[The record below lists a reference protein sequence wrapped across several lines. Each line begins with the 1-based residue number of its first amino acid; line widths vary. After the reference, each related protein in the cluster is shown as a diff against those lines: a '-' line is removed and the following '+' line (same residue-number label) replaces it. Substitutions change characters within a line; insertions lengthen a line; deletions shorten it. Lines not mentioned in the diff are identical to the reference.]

1 MKKRLSSILI
11 ALSLLLT
18 LLPAQVFA
26 EEVVVESAYAAEE
39 TVIEQTSAEEGTPV
53 EEGVPVVE
61 EVPVAESPTG
71 EGTPAEEPSAE
82 VESVTGETLAE
93 EGQPSDEAMPTDENP
108 VEEEPVAEEDQVAP
122 LVLTCTSSVALPDN
136 DTLLMEYFYQENGG
150 SYSETVPYNTAQQDA
165 YYAAVL
171 PDGCQEFYNQLVTG
185 VEAIARRSGG
195 NDTAAVT
202 INWSGIDQ
210 GAVSANFDA
219 IYSAL
224 LLNVPQYLYWHDK
237 TLGVRLYG
245 NTMYFQVAKGYRV
258 EKTTTIGGYPV
269 YITLDGERMT
279 RVNTA
284 LANANNVLTSH
295 AAEIDFAKLTSYK
308 DEICALTDYN
318 YGAASGSGMQAM
330 GSDPWQMIYVFD
342 GDPNTTVVCEGYSK
356 AFKYLCDLSSWNNA
370 VECILVTGVTDGPHM
385 WNVVKIEGRNYLAD
399 ITNCDSGW
407 NLFLCGVSST
417 TSPYSAAGLTYNL
430 DEEMYTLYSEA
441 DLVMST
447 EAYTP
452 TTTPEPVK
460 NGLIEEGGTWYYYVD
475 GVVDTSYI
483 GLVPYNGAWY
493 YVSGGQ
499 ADFAYTGLSYY
510 QGTWYYVHNGV
521 VDFGYNGIAW
531 HGGAQYMDASGNM
544 GYSASGWYFILGGVV
559 NWDFIGLTYY
569 AETNTWYYVS
579 GGVVDWSYTGLSY
592 YQETWRYVCNGVANF
607 DYNGIAWHGGAQYM
621 DASGNMGYSA
631 AGWYFILDGE
641 VNWDFI
647 GLTYYTETNTWYYVS
662 GGVVDWNYTG
672 LSYYQGTWRY
682 VCNGVA
688 NFDYNGIA
696 WHGGAQ
702 YMDASGN
709 MGYSAAGWYF
719 ILDGEVNWDFIGLT
733 YYTETNTWYYVS
745 GGVVDWSYTGLSY
758 YNGNWYYVSGGVV
771 DFGYSGE
778 VYYAGSYY
786 YDDAGDLQYGTPGTY
801 HVVGGV
807 VQF

>member
-1 MKKRLSSILI
+1 MKQKLISIFATLT
-11 ALSLLLT
+11 LLLT
-18 LLPAQVFA
+18 LLPVQAFA
-26 EEVVVESAYAAEE
+26 EEAPAESAYAAEE

-53 EEGVPVVE
+53 EEEVPVVE

-82 VESVTGETLAE
+82 VESVTGEMQAE
-93 EGQPSDEAMPTDENP
+93 ERQPSDEAMPADENP

-185 VEAIARRSGG
+185 VEAIARRTGG

-210 GAVSANFDA
+210 GAVSANFNA

-245 NTMYFQVAKGYRV
+245 NTMYFQVARDYRV
-258 EKTTTIGGYPV
+258 EKTTTIGGSSV

-308 DEICALTDYN
+308 DEICALTNYN

-385 WNVVKIEGRNYLAD
+385 WNVVKIGGRNYLAD

-417 TSPYSAAGLTYNL
+417 TSPYSADGLTYNL
-430 DEEMYTLYSEA
+430 DGEMYTLYSAA

-475 GVVDTSYI
+475 GVVATE
-483 GLVPYNGAWY
+483 
-493 YVSGGQ
+493 
-499 ADFAYTGLSYY
+499 YTGL
-510 QGTWYYVHNGV
+510 VE
-521 VDFGYNGIAW
+521 
-531 HGGAQYMDASGNM
+531 HGGAFFYVNGGVIRWDYTGSVEHGGASYPVTNGMLSGN
-544 GYSASGWYFILGGVV
+544 FTGVV
-559 NWDFIGLTYY
+559 YY
-569 AETNTWYYVS
+569 NSQWFYVS
-579 GGVVDWSYTGLSY
+579 NGWIDRGYTGVEYYCNGWFYFLDGVLDWSYSGVQYYCGNWFYFSNGMLDWNYSGVQYYCDNWFYFSNGMLDWNYSGVQYYCDNWFYFSNGMLDWSYSGVQYYCDNWFYFSNGMLDWSFCGLTSY
-592 YQETWRYVCNGVANF
+592 CGSWFYFSNGTLDWNYNGSVYCSGGEYYDAKGEIKMLEPGTYTVINGVAQ
-607 DYNGIAWHGGAQYM
+607 I
-621 DASGNMGYSA
+621 
-631 AGWYFILDGE
+631 
-641 VNWDFI
+641 
-647 GLTYYTETNTWYYVS
+647 
-662 GGVVDWNYTG
+662 
-672 LSYYQGTWRY
+672 
-682 VCNGVA
+682 
-688 NFDYNGIA
+688 
-696 WHGGAQ
+696 
-702 YMDASGN
+702 
-709 MGYSAAGWYF
+709 
-719 ILDGEVNWDFIGLT
+719 
-733 YYTETNTWYYVS
+733 
-745 GGVVDWSYTGLSY
+745 
-758 YNGNWYYVSGGVV
+758 
-771 DFGYSGE
+771 
-778 VYYAGSYY
+778 
-786 YDDAGDLQYGTPGTY
+786 
-801 HVVGGV
+801 
-807 VQF
+807 

>member
-1 MKKRLSSILI
+1 MKQRLISIFATLT
-11 ALSLLLT
+11 LLLT
-18 LLPAQVFA
+18 LLPVQAFA
-26 EEVVVESAYAAEE
+26 EEAPAESAYAAEE

-82 VESVTGETLAE
+82 VESVTGETQAE

-122 LVLTCTSSVALPDN
+122 LVLTCTSSVTLPDN

-210 GAVSANFDA
+210 GAVSANFNA

-430 DEEMYTLYSEA
+430 DEEMYTLYSAA

-475 GVVDTSYI
+475 GRVATE
-483 GLVPYNGAWY
+483 
-493 YVSGGQ
+493 
-499 ADFAYTGLSYY
+499 YTGLVENEN
-510 QGTWYYVHNGV
+510 GWWYVE
-521 VDFGYNGIAW
+521 
-531 HGGAQYMDASGNM
+531 GGRIT
-544 GYSASGWYFILGGVV
+544 F
-559 NWDFIGLTYY
+559 
-569 AETNTWYYVS
+569 
-579 GGVVDWSYTGLSY
+579 SYTGL
-592 YQETWRYVCNGVANF
+592 A
-607 DYNGIAWHGGAQYM
+607 
-621 DASGNMGYSA
+621 
-631 AGWYFILDGE
+631 
-641 VNWDFI
+641 VNKW
-647 GLTYYTETNTWYYVS
+647 GTWYVDHSSVWTDRNGLQQATNGEWYYFRNGPIATDHTGLVENEWGWWYVES
-662 GGVVDWNYTG
+662 GQINFGYTG
-672 LSYYQGTWRY
+672 LVENENGWWY
-682 VCNGVA
+682 VEEGRIT
-688 NFDYNGIA
+688 F
-696 WHGGAQ
+696 
-702 YMDASGN
+702 
-709 MGYSAAGWYF
+709 
-719 ILDGEVNWDFIGLT
+719 
-733 YYTETNTWYYVS
+733 
-745 GGVVDWSYTGLSY
+745 SYTGLAVNEWGTWYIDHSSVWTDRNGLQQATNGEWY
-758 YNGNWYYVSGGVV
+758 YFRNGPIATDHTGLVENEWGWWYVESGCITFAYNGIISV
-771 DFGYSGE
+771 DGN
-778 VYYAGSYY
+778 
-786 YDDAGDLQYGTPGTY
+786 TY
-801 HVVGGV
+801 TIVNSHVESVA
-807 VQF
+807 

>member
-1 MKKRLSSILI
+1 MKQRLISIFATLT
-11 ALSLLLT
+11 LLLT
-18 LLPAQVFA
+18 LLPVQAFA
-26 EEVVVESAYAAEE
+26 EEAPAESAYAAEE
-39 TVIEQTSAEEGTPV
+39 SVIEQTSAEEGTPV
-53 EEGVPVVE
+53 EEEVPVVE

-82 VESVTGETLAE
+82 VESVTGKTLAE
-93 EGQPSDEAMPTDENP
+93 EGQPSDEAMPADENP

-185 VEAIARRSGG
+185 VEAIARRTGG

-210 GAVSANFDA
+210 GAVSANFNA

-245 NTMYFQVAKGYRV
+245 NTMYFQVARDYRV
-258 EKTTTIGGYPV
+258 EKTTTIGGSSV

-284 LANANNVLTSH
+284 LANANNILTSH

-308 DEICALTDYN
+308 DEICALTSYN
-318 YGAASGSGMQAM
+318 DGAASGGSMQAM

-342 GDPNTTVVCEGYSK
+342 GDSDTTVVCEGYSK

-370 VECILVTGVTDGPHM
+370 VECILVTGATTGPHM

-417 TSPYSAAGLTYNL
+417 TSPYNADGLTYNL
-430 DEEMYTLYSEA
+430 DGEMYTLYSEA

-475 GVVDTSYI
+475 GRVATE
-483 GLVPYNGAWY
+483 
-493 YVSGGQ
+493 
-499 ADFAYTGLSYY
+499 YTGLVENEN
-510 QGTWYYVHNGV
+510 GWWYVE
-521 VDFGYNGIAW
+521 
-531 HGGAQYMDASGNM
+531 GGRIT
-544 GYSASGWYFILGGVV
+544 F
-559 NWDFIGLTYY
+559 
-569 AETNTWYYVS
+569 
-579 GGVVDWSYTGLSY
+579 SYTGL
-592 YQETWRYVCNGVANF
+592 A
-607 DYNGIAWHGGAQYM
+607 
-621 DASGNMGYSA
+621 
-631 AGWYFILDGE
+631 
-641 VNWDFI
+641 VNEW
-647 GLTYYTETNTWYYVS
+647 GTWY
-662 GGVVDWNYTG
+662 VDHSSVWTDRNGLQQATNGEWYYFRNGPIATDHTG
-672 LSYYQGTWRY
+672 LVENENGWWY
-682 VCNGVA
+682 VE
-688 NFDYNGIA
+688 
-696 WHGGAQ
+696 GGRIT
-702 YMDASGN
+702 
-709 MGYSAAGWYF
+709 F
-719 ILDGEVNWDFIGLT
+719 
-733 YYTETNTWYYVS
+733 
-745 GGVVDWSYTGLSY
+745 SYTGLAVNEWGTWYVDHSSVWTDRNGLQQATNGEWY
-758 YNGNWYYVSGGVV
+758 YFRNGSIATDHTGLVENEWGWWYVESGCITFAYNGIISV
-771 DFGYSGE
+771 DGN
-778 VYYAGSYY
+778 
-786 YDDAGDLQYGTPGTY
+786 TY
-801 HVVGGV
+801 TIVNSHVESVA
-807 VQF
+807 

>member
-1 MKKRLSSILI
+1 MKQRLISIFATLT
-11 ALSLLLT
+11 LLLT
-18 LLPAQVFA
+18 LLPVQALA
-26 EEVVVESAYAAEE
+26 EEAPAESAYAAEE
-39 TVIEQTSAEEGTPV
+39 TVIEQTPAEEGTPV
-53 EEGVPVVE
+53 VE
-61 EVPVAESPTG
+61 EDPVAESPTG
-71 EGTPAEEPSAE
+71 EETPAEEPSAE
-82 VESVTGETLAE
+82 VESVTGETQAE
-93 EGQPSDEAMPTDENP
+93 ERQPSDEAMPADENP

-210 GAVSANFDA
+210 GAVSANFNA

-258 EKTTTIGGYPV
+258 EKTTTIGSYPV

-308 DEICALTDYN
+308 DEICALTSYN

-475 GVVDTSYI
+475 GRVATE
-483 GLVPYNGAWY
+483 
-493 YVSGGQ
+493 
-499 ADFAYTGLSYY
+499 YTGLVENEN
-510 QGTWYYVHNGV
+510 GWWYVENGQIN
-521 VDFGYNGIAW
+521 FG
-531 HGGAQYMDASGNM
+531 
-544 GYSASGWYFILGGVV
+544 
-559 NWDFIGLTYY
+559 
-569 AETNTWYYVS
+569 
-579 GGVVDWSYTGLSY
+579 YTGLVNRGLD
-592 YQETWRYVCNGVANF
+592 WWYVENG
-607 DYNGIAWHGGAQYM
+607 Y
-621 DASGNMGYSA
+621 
-631 AGWYFILDGE
+631 
-641 VNWDFI
+641 
-647 GLTYYTETNTWYYVS
+647 LTF
-662 GGVVDWNYTG
+662 GYTG
-672 LSYYQGTWRY
+672 LVEDSRGWWY
-682 VCNGVA
+682 VEKS
-688 NFDYNGIA
+688 
-696 WHGGAQ
+696 Q
-702 YMDASGN
+702 
-709 MGYSAAGWYF
+709 
-719 ILDGEVNWDFIGLT
+719 VNI
-733 YYTETNTWYYVS
+733 Y
-745 GGVVDWSYTGLSY
+745 YTGLAENEWGWWY
-758 YNGNWYYVSGGVV
+758 VENGQINFGYTGFAENEWGIWYVELGHITFAYNGTINAGGKVYTIVNSKVESVV
-771 DFGYSGE
+771 
-778 VYYAGSYY
+778 
-786 YDDAGDLQYGTPGTY
+786 
-801 HVVGGV
+801 
-807 VQF
+807 

>member
-1 MKKRLSSILI
+1 MKQRLISIFATLT
-11 ALSLLLT
+11 LLLT
-18 LLPAQVFA
+18 LLPVQAFA
-26 EEVVVESAYAAEE
+26 EEAPAESAYAAEE

-61 EVPVAESPTG
+61 EVPVTESPTG

-82 VESVTGETLAE
+82 VESVTGETQAE
-93 EGQPSDEAMPTDENP
+93 EGQPSDEAMPADENP

-185 VEAIARRSGG
+185 VEAIARRTDG
-195 NDTAAVT
+195 NDTAEVT

-210 GAVSANFDA
+210 GAVSANFNA

-245 NTMYFQVAKGYRV
+245 NTMYFQVARDYRV
-258 EKTTTIGGYPV
+258 EKTTTIGGSSV

-308 DEICALTDYN
+308 DEICALTNYN

-430 DEEMYTLYSEA
+430 DEEMYTLYSAA

-475 GVVDTSYI
+475 GRVATE
-483 GLVPYNGAWY
+483 
-493 YVSGGQ
+493 
-499 ADFAYTGLSYY
+499 YTGL
-510 QGTWYYVHNGV
+510 VE
-521 VDFGYNGIAW
+521 
-531 HGGAQYMDASGNM
+531 HGGAFFYVNGGVIRWDYTGSVEHGGASYPVTNGMLSGN
-544 GYSASGWYFILGGVV
+544 FTGVV
-559 NWDFIGLTYY
+559 YY
-569 AETNTWYYVS
+569 NSQWFYVS
-579 GGVVDWSYTGLSY
+579 NGWIDRGYTGVEYYCNGWFYFLDGVLDWSYSGVQYYCGNWFYFSNGMLDWNYSGVQYYCDNWFYFSNGMLDWSYSGVQYYCDNWFYFSNGMLDWSFCGLTSY
-592 YQETWRYVCNGVANF
+592 CGSWFYFSNGTLDWNYNGSVYCSGGEYYDAKGEIKMLEPGTYTVINGVAQ
-607 DYNGIAWHGGAQYM
+607 I
-621 DASGNMGYSA
+621 
-631 AGWYFILDGE
+631 
-641 VNWDFI
+641 
-647 GLTYYTETNTWYYVS
+647 
-662 GGVVDWNYTG
+662 
-672 LSYYQGTWRY
+672 
-682 VCNGVA
+682 
-688 NFDYNGIA
+688 
-696 WHGGAQ
+696 
-702 YMDASGN
+702 
-709 MGYSAAGWYF
+709 
-719 ILDGEVNWDFIGLT
+719 
-733 YYTETNTWYYVS
+733 
-745 GGVVDWSYTGLSY
+745 
-758 YNGNWYYVSGGVV
+758 
-771 DFGYSGE
+771 
-778 VYYAGSYY
+778 
-786 YDDAGDLQYGTPGTY
+786 
-801 HVVGGV
+801 
-807 VQF
+807 

>member
-1 MKKRLSSILI
+1 MKQRLISIFATLTLL
-11 ALSLLLT
+11 LSLL
-18 LLPAQVFA
+18 PVQAFA
-26 EEVVVESAYAAEE
+26 EETPAESAYAAEE
-39 TVIEQTSAEEGTPV
+39 TVIEQTPAEEGTPV

-93 EGQPSDEAMPTDENP
+93 EGQPSDEAMPADENP

-171 PDGCQEFYNQLVTG
+171 SDGCQEFYNQLVTG

-210 GAVSANFDA
+210 GAVSANFNA

-245 NTMYFQVAKGYRV
+245 NTMCFQVAKGYRV

-308 DEICALTDYN
+308 DEICALTSYN

-475 GVVDTSYI
+475 GRVATEYT
-483 GLVPYNGAWY
+483 GLVENENGWWY
-493 YVSGGQ
+493 VENGQINFGYTGLVNRGLDWWYVENGYLTFGYTGLVEDSRGWWYVEKSQVNIYYTGLAENEWGWWYVENGQ
-499 ADFAYTGLSYY
+499 INFGYTGLVNRGLDWWYVENGYLTFAYTGLVEDSR
-510 QGTWYYVHNGV
+510 GWWYVEKS
-521 VDFGYNGIAW
+521 
-531 HGGAQYMDASGNM
+531 Q
-544 GYSASGWYFILGGVV
+544 V
-559 NWDFIGLTYY
+559 NIY
-569 AETNTWYYVS
+569 
-579 GGVVDWSYTGLSY
+579 YTGLA
-592 YQETWRYVCNGVANF
+592 ENEWGWWYVENGQINF
-607 DYNGIAWHGGAQYM
+607 GYTGFAENEWGIWYVELGYITFAYNGTINDGGRVYT
-621 DASGNMGYSA
+621 
-631 AGWYFILDGE
+631 I
-641 VNWDFI
+641 VNSKV
-647 GLTYYTETNTWYYVS
+647 ES
-662 GGVVDWNYTG
+662 VV
-672 LSYYQGTWRY
+672 
-682 VCNGVA
+682 
-688 NFDYNGIA
+688 
-696 WHGGAQ
+696 
-702 YMDASGN
+702 
-709 MGYSAAGWYF
+709 
-719 ILDGEVNWDFIGLT
+719 
-733 YYTETNTWYYVS
+733 
-745 GGVVDWSYTGLSY
+745 
-758 YNGNWYYVSGGVV
+758 
-771 DFGYSGE
+771 
-778 VYYAGSYY
+778 
-786 YDDAGDLQYGTPGTY
+786 
-801 HVVGGV
+801 
-807 VQF
+807 

>member
-1 MKKRLSSILI
+1 MKQRLISIFATLT
-11 ALSLLLT
+11 LLLT
-18 LLPAQVFA
+18 LLPVQAFA
-26 EEVVVESAYAAEE
+26 EEAPAESAYAAEE
-39 TVIEQTSAEEGTPV
+39 TVIEQTPAEEGTPV

-82 VESVTGETLAE
+82 VESVTGETQAE

-122 LVLTCTSSVALPDN
+122 LVLTCTSSVTLPDN

-210 GAVSANFDA
+210 GAVSANFNA

-308 DEICALTDYN
+308 DEICALTSYN

-430 DEEMYTLYSEA
+430 DEEMYTLYSAA

-475 GVVDTSYI
+475 GRVATE
-483 GLVPYNGAWY
+483 
-493 YVSGGQ
+493 
-499 ADFAYTGLSYY
+499 YTGLVENEN
-510 QGTWYYVHNGV
+510 GWWYVENGQIN
-521 VDFGYNGIAW
+521 FG
-531 HGGAQYMDASGNM
+531 
-544 GYSASGWYFILGGVV
+544 
-559 NWDFIGLTYY
+559 
-569 AETNTWYYVS
+569 
-579 GGVVDWSYTGLSY
+579 YTGLVNRGLD
-592 YQETWRYVCNGVANF
+592 WWYVENG
-607 DYNGIAWHGGAQYM
+607 Y
-621 DASGNMGYSA
+621 
-631 AGWYFILDGE
+631 
-641 VNWDFI
+641 
-647 GLTYYTETNTWYYVS
+647 LTF
-662 GGVVDWNYTG
+662 GYTG
-672 LSYYQGTWRY
+672 LVEDSRGWWY
-682 VCNGVA
+682 VEKS
-688 NFDYNGIA
+688 
-696 WHGGAQ
+696 Q
-702 YMDASGN
+702 
-709 MGYSAAGWYF
+709 
-719 ILDGEVNWDFIGLT
+719 VNI
-733 YYTETNTWYYVS
+733 Y
-745 GGVVDWSYTGLSY
+745 YTGLAENEWGWWY
-758 YNGNWYYVSGGVV
+758 VENGQINFGYTGFAENEWGIWYVELGHITFAYNGTINAGGKVYTIVNSKVESVV
-771 DFGYSGE
+771 
-778 VYYAGSYY
+778 
-786 YDDAGDLQYGTPGTY
+786 
-801 HVVGGV
+801 
-807 VQF
+807 

>member
-1 MKKRLSSILI
+1 MKQRLISIFATLT
-11 ALSLLLT
+11 LLLT
-18 LLPAQVFA
+18 LLPVQAFA
-26 EEVVVESAYAAEE
+26 EEAPAESAYAAEE

-53 EEGVPVVE
+53 EEEVPVVE

-82 VESVTGETLAE
+82 VESVTGETQAE
-93 EGQPSDEAMPTDENP
+93 ERQPSDEAMPADENP

-185 VEAIARRSGG
+185 VEAIARRTGG

-210 GAVSANFDA
+210 GAVSANFNA

-245 NTMYFQVAKGYRV
+245 NTMYFQVARDYRV
-258 EKTTTIGGYPV
+258 EKTTTIGGSSV

-308 DEICALTDYN
+308 DEICALTNYN

-385 WNVVKIEGRNYLAD
+385 WNVVKIGGRNYLAD

-417 TSPYSAAGLTYNL
+417 TSPYSADGLTYNL
-430 DEEMYTLYSEA
+430 DGEMYTLYSEA

-475 GVVDTSYI
+475 GVVATEYT
-483 GLVPYNGAWY
+483 GLVEHGGAFFYVNGGVLDWSYSGLVQYGGYWY
-493 YVSGGQ
+493 YVSC
-499 ADFAYTGLSYY
+499 
-510 QGTWYYVHNGV
+510 GV
-521 VDFGYNGIAW
+521 
-531 HGGAQYMDASGNM
+531 
-544 GYSASGWYFILGGVV
+544 L
-559 NWDFIGLTYY
+559 
-569 AETNTWYYVS
+569 
-579 GGVVDWSYTGLSY
+579 DWSYTGLVEYGGTYFYVNCGMLDWSY
-592 YQETWRYVCNGVANF
+592 AGLVE
-607 DYNGIAWHGGAQYM
+607 HGGAFFYVNGGVL
-621 DASGNMGYSA
+621 DWSYSGLVQHGGY
-631 AGWYFILDGE
+631 
-641 VNWDFI
+641 
-647 GLTYYTETNTWYYVS
+647 WYYVS
-662 GGVVDWNYTG
+662 CGVLDWSYTG
-672 LSYYQGTWRY
+672 L
-682 VCNGVA
+682 VE
-688 NFDYNGIA
+688 
-696 WHGGAQ
+696 HGGA
-702 YMDASGN
+702 
-709 MGYSAAGWYF
+709 YF
-719 ILDGEVNWDFIGLT
+719 YVNCGML
-733 YYTETNTWYYVS
+733 
-745 GGVVDWSYTGLSY
+745 DWSYTGLVEHGGAYFYVNCGVLDWTFTGLSY
-758 YNGNWYYVSGGVV
+758 YNGAYYRVTCGILDWNYIGLVEHGGMYFYIYCGMLDWNFTGLAYDGGYWYYVEKGVRDLSYNGQV
-771 DFGYSGE
+771 D
-778 VYYAGSYY
+778 YAGGYY
-786 YDDAGDLQYGTPGTY
+786 YDDDGTLQVGTPGTY
-801 HVVGGV
+801 TVINGV
-807 VQF
+807 AQI

>member
-1 MKKRLSSILI
+1 MKQRLISIFATLT
-11 ALSLLLT
+11 LLLT
-18 LLPAQVFA
+18 LLPVQVFA
-26 EEVVVESAYAAEE
+26 EEAPAESAYAAEE
-39 TVIEQTSAEEGTPV
+39 TVIEQTPAEEGTPV

-82 VESVTGETLAE
+82 VESVTGETQAE

-122 LVLTCTSSVALPDN
+122 LVLTCTSSVTLPDN

-210 GAVSANFDA
+210 GAVSANFNA

-417 TSPYSAAGLTYNL
+417 TSPYSAEGLTYNL

-475 GVVDTSYI
+475 GRVATE
-483 GLVPYNGAWY
+483 
-493 YVSGGQ
+493 
-499 ADFAYTGLSYY
+499 YTGLVENEN
-510 QGTWYYVHNGV
+510 GWWYVENGQIN
-521 VDFGYNGIAW
+521 FG
-531 HGGAQYMDASGNM
+531 
-544 GYSASGWYFILGGVV
+544 
-559 NWDFIGLTYY
+559 
-569 AETNTWYYVS
+569 
-579 GGVVDWSYTGLSY
+579 YTGLVNRGLD
-592 YQETWRYVCNGVANF
+592 WWYVENG
-607 DYNGIAWHGGAQYM
+607 Y
-621 DASGNMGYSA
+621 
-631 AGWYFILDGE
+631 
-641 VNWDFI
+641 
-647 GLTYYTETNTWYYVS
+647 LTF
-662 GGVVDWNYTG
+662 GYTG
-672 LSYYQGTWRY
+672 LVEDSRGWWY
-682 VCNGVA
+682 VEKS
-688 NFDYNGIA
+688 
-696 WHGGAQ
+696 Q
-702 YMDASGN
+702 
-709 MGYSAAGWYF
+709 
-719 ILDGEVNWDFIGLT
+719 VNI
-733 YYTETNTWYYVS
+733 Y
-745 GGVVDWSYTGLSY
+745 YTGLAENEWGWWY
-758 YNGNWYYVSGGVV
+758 VENGQINFGYTGFAENEWGIWYVELGHITFAYNGTINAGGKVYTIVNSKVESVV
-771 DFGYSGE
+771 
-778 VYYAGSYY
+778 
-786 YDDAGDLQYGTPGTY
+786 
-801 HVVGGV
+801 
-807 VQF
+807 

>member
-1 MKKRLSSILI
+1 MKQRLISIFATLT
-11 ALSLLLT
+11 LLLT
-18 LLPAQVFA
+18 LLPVQAFA
-26 EEVVVESAYAAEE
+26 EEAPAESAYAAEE

-53 EEGVPVVE
+53 EEEVPVVE

-82 VESVTGETLAE
+82 VESVTGETQAE
-93 EGQPSDEAMPTDENP
+93 ERQPSDEAMPADENP

-185 VEAIARRSGG
+185 VEAIARRTGG

-210 GAVSANFDA
+210 GAVSANFNA

-245 NTMYFQVAKGYRV
+245 NTMYFQVARDYRV
-258 EKTTTIGGYPV
+258 EKTTTIGGSSV

-308 DEICALTDYN
+308 DEICALTNYN

-407 NLFLCGVSST
+407 KLFLCGVSST
-417 TSPYSAAGLTYNL
+417 TSPYSADSLTYTL
-430 DEEMYTLYSEA
+430 DEEMYTLYSAA

-475 GVVDTSYI
+475 GRVATEYT
-483 GLVPYNGAWY
+483 GLVEHGGAFFYVNGGVLDWSYSGLVQYGGYWY
-493 YVSGGQ
+493 YVSC
-499 ADFAYTGLSYY
+499 
-510 QGTWYYVHNGV
+510 GV
-521 VDFGYNGIAW
+521 
-531 HGGAQYMDASGNM
+531 
-544 GYSASGWYFILGGVV
+544 L
-559 NWDFIGLTYY
+559 
-569 AETNTWYYVS
+569 
-579 GGVVDWSYTGLSY
+579 DWSYTGLVEHGGTYFYVNCGMLDWSY
-592 YQETWRYVCNGVANF
+592 TGLVE
-607 DYNGIAWHGGAQYM
+607 HGGAYFYVNC
-621 DASGNMGYSA
+621 GVL
-631 AGWYFILDGE
+631 GWTF
-641 VNWDFI
+641 
-647 GLTYYTETNTWYYVS
+647 
-662 GGVVDWNYTG
+662 
-672 LSYYQGTWRY
+672 
-682 VCNGVA
+682 
-688 NFDYNGIA
+688 
-696 WHGGAQ
+696 
-702 YMDASGN
+702 
-709 MGYSAAGWYF
+709 
-719 ILDGEVNWDFIGLT
+719 
-733 YYTETNTWYYVS
+733 
-745 GGVVDWSYTGLSY
+745 TGLSY
-758 YNGNWYYVSGGVV
+758 YNGAYYRVTCGMLDWNYIGLVEHGGMYFYIYCGMLDWNFTGLAYDGGYWYYVEKGVRDLSYNGQV
-771 DFGYSGE
+771 D
-778 VYYAGSYY
+778 YAGGYY
-786 YDDAGDLQYGTPGTY
+786 YDDDGTLQVGTPGTY
-801 HVVGGV
+801 TVINGV
-807 VQF
+807 AQI

>member
-11 ALSLLLT
+11 VLSLLLT
-18 LLPAQVFA
+18 LLPVQAFA
-26 EEVVVESAYAAEE
+26 EEAPAESAYAAEG
-39 TVIEQTSAEEGTPV
+39 TVIEQTSAEEGTSV

-71 EGTPAEEPSAE
+71 EGTPAEETSAE
-82 VESVTGETLAE
+82 VESVTGETQAE

-108 VEEEPVAEEDQVAP
+108 VEEEPAAEEDQVAP
-122 LVLTCTSSVALPDN
+122 LVLTCTSSVTLPDN

-150 SYSETVPYNTAQQDA
+150 SYSETAPYNTAQQDA

-171 PDGCQEFYNQLVTG
+171 PDGCQEFYNQLVNG
-185 VEAIARRSGG
+185 VEAIARRTGD
-195 NDTAAVT
+195 NDTATVT
-202 INWSGIDQ
+202 IDWSGINQ
-210 GAVSANFDA
+210 SAVYANFKA

-237 TLGVRLYG
+237 TLGAGFYG
-245 NTMYFQVAKGYRV
+245 NTMYFQVAKDYRV
-258 EKTTTIGGYPV
+258 EETTAIGGQPV

-284 LANANNVLTSH
+284 LANANNILTSH

-318 YGAASGSGMQAM
+318 YGAASGGSMRDL

-370 VECILVTGVTDGPHM
+370 VECILVTGATTGPHM

-399 ITNCDSGW
+399 ITNCDSEW
-407 NLFLCGVSST
+407 KLFLCGVSST
-417 TSPYSAAGLTYNL
+417 TSPYSADSLTYTL

-592 YQETWRYVCNGVANF
+592 Y
-607 DYNGIAWHGGAQYM
+607 
-621 DASGNMGYSA
+621 
-631 AGWYFILDGE
+631 
-641 VNWDFI
+641 
-647 GLTYYTETNTWYYVS
+647 
-662 GGVVDWNYTG
+662 
-672 LSYYQGTWRY
+672 
-682 VCNGVA
+682 
-688 NFDYNGIA
+688 
-696 WHGGAQ
+696 
-702 YMDASGN
+702 
-709 MGYSAAGWYF
+709 
-719 ILDGEVNWDFIGLT
+719 
-733 YYTETNTWYYVS
+733 
-745 GGVVDWSYTGLSY
+745 
-758 YNGNWYYVSGGVV
+758 NGNWYYVSGGVV

>member
-1 MKKRLSSILI
+1 MKQRLISIFATLT
-11 ALSLLLT
+11 LLLT
-18 LLPAQVFA
+18 LLPVQAFA
-26 EEVVVESAYAAEE
+26 EEAPAESAYAAEE
-39 TVIEQTSAEEGTPV
+39 TVIEQTSAEEGTSV
-53 EEGVPVVE
+53 EEGGPVVE

-82 VESVTGETLAE
+82 VESVTGETQAE
-93 EGQPSDEAMPTDENP
+93 EGQPSDEAMPADENP

-122 LVLTCTSSVALPDN
+122 LVLTCTSSVTLPDN

-210 GAVSANFDA
+210 GAVSANFNA

-245 NTMYFQVAKGYRV
+245 NTMYFQVAKDYRV
-258 EKTTTIGGYPV
+258 EETTAIGGHPV
-269 YITLDGERMT
+269 YITLDGERVT

-284 LANANNVLTSH
+284 LANANNILTSH

-318 YGAASGSGMQAM
+318 YGAASGGSMQDL

-342 GDPNTTVVCEGYSK
+342 GDPATTVVCEGYSK

-417 TSPYSAAGLTYNL
+417 TSPYSADGLTYNL

-452 TTTPEPVK
+452 TTTPESGWWVDENTGNRYYFEDGK
-460 NGLIEEGGTWYYYVD
+460 AVTGQRMIGYGDWYLFDSNGVMQIGFQELPQGTVYYEPTTGKMWYGEQYIDGHWYLLDWKGGALARNRFDEFGGAKKCYFDVNGHMQFGFYTVNHGATGDTYYFNPAGGGAVFGEQLIDGDWYYFDAGGRMVTGWYDLGYKTVYYDQNGHMVFGNQIID
-475 GVVDTSYI
+475 GKHCY
-483 GLVPYNGAWY
+483 
-493 YVSGGQ
+493 
-499 ADFAYTGLSYY
+499 F
-510 QGTWYYVHNGV
+510 
-521 VDFGYNGIAW
+521 
-531 HGGAQYMDASGNM
+531 DASG
-544 GYSASGWYFILGGVV
+544 A
-559 NWDFIGLTYY
+559 
-569 AETNTWYYVS
+569 
-579 GGVVDWSYTGLSY
+579 
-592 YQETWRYVCNGVANF
+592 YQQT
-607 DYNGIAWHGGAQYM
+607 
-621 DASGNMGYSA
+621 
-631 AGWYFILDGE
+631 
-641 VNWDFI
+641 
-647 GLTYYTETNTWYYVS
+647 
-662 GGVVDWNYTG
+662 
-672 LSYYQGTWRY
+672 
-682 VCNGVA
+682 
-688 NFDYNGIA
+688 
-696 WHGGAQ
+696 
-702 YMDASGN
+702 
-709 MGYSAAGWYF
+709 
-719 ILDGEVNWDFIGLT
+719 
-733 YYTETNTWYYVS
+733 
-745 GGVVDWSYTGLSY
+745 
-758 YNGNWYYVSGGVV
+758 
-771 DFGYSGE
+771 
-778 VYYAGSYY
+778 
-786 YDDAGDLQYGTPGTY
+786 
-801 HVVGGV
+801 
-807 VQF
+807 

>member
-1 MKKRLSSILI
+1 MKQRLISIFATLT
-11 ALSLLLT
+11 LLLT
-18 LLPAQVFA
+18 LLPVQAFA
-26 EEVVVESAYAAEE
+26 EEAPAESAYAAEE

-53 EEGVPVVE
+53 EEEVPVVE

-82 VESVTGETLAE
+82 VESVTGETQAE
-93 EGQPSDEAMPTDENP
+93 ERQPSDEAMPADENP

-185 VEAIARRSGG
+185 VEAIARRTGG

-210 GAVSANFDA
+210 GAVSANFNA

-245 NTMYFQVAKGYRV
+245 NTMYFQVARDYRV
-258 EKTTTIGGYPV
+258 EKTTTIGGSSV

-308 DEICALTDYN
+308 DEICALTNYN

-385 WNVVKIEGRNYLAD
+385 WNVVKIGGRNYLAD

-417 TSPYSAAGLTYNL
+417 TSPYSADGLTYNL
-430 DEEMYTLYSEA
+430 DGEMYTLYSEA

-475 GVVDTSYI
+475 GVVATEYT
-483 GLVPYNGAWY
+483 GLVEHGGAFFYVNGGVLDWSYSGLVQHGGYWY
-493 YVSGGQ
+493 YVSC
-499 ADFAYTGLSYY
+499 
-510 QGTWYYVHNGV
+510 GV
-521 VDFGYNGIAW
+521 
-531 HGGAQYMDASGNM
+531 
-544 GYSASGWYFILGGVV
+544 L
-559 NWDFIGLTYY
+559 
-569 AETNTWYYVS
+569 
-579 GGVVDWSYTGLSY
+579 DWSYTGLVEYGGTYFYVNCGMLDWSY
-592 YQETWRYVCNGVANF
+592 AGLVE
-607 DYNGIAWHGGAQYM
+607 HGGAFFYVNGGVL
-621 DASGNMGYSA
+621 DWSYSGLVQHGGY
-631 AGWYFILDGE
+631 
-641 VNWDFI
+641 
-647 GLTYYTETNTWYYVS
+647 WYYVS
-662 GGVVDWNYTG
+662 CGVLDWSYTG
-672 LSYYQGTWRY
+672 L
-682 VCNGVA
+682 VE
-688 NFDYNGIA
+688 
-696 WHGGAQ
+696 HGGA
-702 YMDASGN
+702 
-709 MGYSAAGWYF
+709 YF
-719 ILDGEVNWDFIGLT
+719 YVNCGML
-733 YYTETNTWYYVS
+733 
-745 GGVVDWSYTGLSY
+745 DWSYTGLVEHGGAYFYVNCGVLDWTFTGLSY
-758 YNGNWYYVSGGVV
+758 YNGAYYRVTCGILDWNYIGLVEHGGMYFYIYCGMLDWNFTGLAYDGGYWYYVEKGVRDLSYNGQV
-771 DFGYSGE
+771 D
-778 VYYAGSYY
+778 YAGGYY
-786 YDDAGDLQYGTPGTY
+786 YDDDGTLQVGTPGTY
-801 HVVGGV
+801 TVINGV
-807 VQF
+807 AQI

>member
-1 MKKRLSSILI
+1 MKQRLISIFATLT
-11 ALSLLLT
+11 LLLT
-18 LLPAQVFA
+18 LLPVQALA
-26 EEVVVESAYAAEE
+26 EEAPAESAYAAEE
-39 TVIEQTSAEEGTPV
+39 TVIEQTPAEEGTPV
-53 EEGVPVVE
+53 VE
-61 EVPVAESPTG
+61 EDPVAESPTG
-71 EGTPAEEPSAE
+71 EETPAEEPSAE
-82 VESVTGETLAE
+82 VESVTGETQAE
-93 EGQPSDEAMPTDENP
+93 ERQPSDEAMPADENP

-210 GAVSANFDA
+210 GAVSANFNA

-308 DEICALTDYN
+308 DEICALTSYN

-475 GVVDTSYI
+475 GRVATE
-483 GLVPYNGAWY
+483 
-493 YVSGGQ
+493 
-499 ADFAYTGLSYY
+499 YTGLVENEN
-510 QGTWYYVHNGV
+510 GWWYVENGQIN
-521 VDFGYNGIAW
+521 FG
-531 HGGAQYMDASGNM
+531 
-544 GYSASGWYFILGGVV
+544 
-559 NWDFIGLTYY
+559 
-569 AETNTWYYVS
+569 
-579 GGVVDWSYTGLSY
+579 YTGLVNRGLD
-592 YQETWRYVCNGVANF
+592 WWYVENG
-607 DYNGIAWHGGAQYM
+607 Y
-621 DASGNMGYSA
+621 
-631 AGWYFILDGE
+631 
-641 VNWDFI
+641 
-647 GLTYYTETNTWYYVS
+647 LTF
-662 GGVVDWNYTG
+662 GYTG
-672 LSYYQGTWRY
+672 LVEDSRGWWY
-682 VCNGVA
+682 VEKS
-688 NFDYNGIA
+688 
-696 WHGGAQ
+696 Q
-702 YMDASGN
+702 
-709 MGYSAAGWYF
+709 
-719 ILDGEVNWDFIGLT
+719 VNI
-733 YYTETNTWYYVS
+733 Y
-745 GGVVDWSYTGLSY
+745 YTGLAENEWGWWYVENGQINFGYTGLVNRGLDWWYVENGYLTFGYTGLVEDSRGWWY
-758 YNGNWYYVSGGVV
+758 VEKSQVNIYYTGLAENEWGWWYVENGQINFGYTGFAENEWGIWYVELGHITFAYNGTINAGGKVYTIVNSKVESVV
-771 DFGYSGE
+771 
-778 VYYAGSYY
+778 
-786 YDDAGDLQYGTPGTY
+786 
-801 HVVGGV
+801 
-807 VQF
+807 

>member
-1 MKKRLSSILI
+1 MRSGRRMAGMLLSVL
-11 ALSLLLT
+11 LLLT
-18 LLPAQVFA
+18 LLPVQAFA
-26 EEVVVESAYAAEE
+26 EEAPAESAYAAEE
-39 TVIEQTSAEEGTPV
+39 TVIEQTPAEEGTPV

-71 EGTPAEEPSAE
+71 EEAPAEEPSAE
-82 VESVTGETLAE
+82 VESVTGETQAE

-185 VEAIARRSGG
+185 VEAIARRTGG
-195 NDTAAVT
+195 NDTATVT
-202 INWSGIDQ
+202 INWSGIDR
-210 GAVSANFDA
+210 GAVSANFNA

-237 TLGVRLYG
+237 TLGVSFYG

-258 EKTTTIGGYPV
+258 EKTTAIGGYPV

-284 LANANNVLTSH
+284 LANANNILTSH

-318 YGAASGSGMQAM
+318 NGAASGGSMQAM

-356 AFKYLCDLSSWNNA
+356 AFKYLCDLSRWNNA
-370 VECILVTGVTDGPHM
+370 VECILVTGATTGPHM

-430 DEEMYTLYSEA
+430 DEEMYTLYSAA

-452 TTTPEPVK
+452 TTAPEPVK

-475 GVVDTSYI
+475 GRVATE
-483 GLVPYNGAWY
+483 
-493 YVSGGQ
+493 
-499 ADFAYTGLSYY
+499 YTGL
-510 QGTWYYVHNGV
+510 VE
-521 VDFGYNGIAW
+521 
-531 HGGAQYMDASGNM
+531 HGGA
-544 GYSASGWYFILGGVV
+544 
-559 NWDFIGLTYY
+559 
-569 AETNTWYYVS
+569 
-579 GGVVDWSYTGLSY
+579 
-592 YQETWRYVCNGVANF
+592 
-607 DYNGIAWHGGAQYM
+607 
-621 DASGNMGYSA
+621 
-631 AGWYFILDGE
+631 
-641 VNWDFI
+641 
-647 GLTYYTETNTWYYVS
+647 
-662 GGVVDWNYTG
+662 
-672 LSYYQGTWRY
+672 
-682 VCNGVA
+682 
-688 NFDYNGIA
+688 
-696 WHGGAQ
+696 
-702 YMDASGN
+702 
-709 MGYSAAGWYF
+709 
-719 ILDGEVNWDFIGLT
+719 
-733 YYTETNTWYYVS
+733 
-745 GGVVDWSYTGLSY
+745 
-758 YNGNWYYVSGGVV
+758 
-771 DFGYSGE
+771 
-778 VYYAGSYY
+778 YY
-786 YDDAGDLQYGTPGTY
+786 YEEPTLHIEKGCDCGAE
-801 HVVGGV
+801 
-807 VQF
+807 